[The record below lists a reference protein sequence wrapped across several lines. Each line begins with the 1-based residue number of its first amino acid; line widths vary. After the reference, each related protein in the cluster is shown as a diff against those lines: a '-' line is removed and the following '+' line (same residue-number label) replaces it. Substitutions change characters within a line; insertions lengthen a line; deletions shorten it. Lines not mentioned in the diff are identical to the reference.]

1 MPQTEIAPSTQAQP
15 SLQGRMQS
23 ASMGLQAPPTPR
35 LPPQAPDPPS
45 GFSAARRLP
54 PAALPRPPPGFQ
66 ESEVS
71 IGFNPP
77 PGRLPGLST
86 SDFGLLLSVAQAANV
101 DSGQQDPTAPR
112 FPTDELA
119 SLQDSFK
126 DFVFKEVIFTSLGML
141 LLTCVVL
148 QRKSDKELEFPLPE
162 EYDELFTHYDAVLS
176 DYASLWEVQRGGHM
190 EVKQKNLVDALD
202 DIWDDV
208 DDIASSFFD
217 TLDPPKAWIT
227 RQRLEKIIR
236 SISGLKA

>member
-1 MPQTEIAPSTQAQP
+1 LP
-15 SLQGRMQS
+15 
-23 ASMGLQAPPTPR
+23 
-35 LPPQAPDPPS
+35 LPP
-45 GFSAARRLP
+45 L
-54 PAALPRPPPGFQ
+54 GFQ
-66 ESEVS
+66 ASEVS

-77 PGRLPGLST
+77 PVQLPGLST
-86 SDFGLLLSVAQAANV
+86 SEFTHLLTAVQTANV
-101 DSGQQDPTAPR
+101 DSSQQDPTAPR

-126 DFVFKEVIFTSLGML
+126 GFVFKKKILTSLGML

-148 QRKSDKELEFPLPE
+148 RRKSDKELEFPLPE

-176 DYASLWEVQRGGHM
+176 DYTSLWEAQIAGQM
-190 EVKQKNLVDALD
+190 DIKQKNLVDALD

-208 DDIASSFFD
+208 DDLASSFFD

-236 SISGLKA
+236 SIIGLKA